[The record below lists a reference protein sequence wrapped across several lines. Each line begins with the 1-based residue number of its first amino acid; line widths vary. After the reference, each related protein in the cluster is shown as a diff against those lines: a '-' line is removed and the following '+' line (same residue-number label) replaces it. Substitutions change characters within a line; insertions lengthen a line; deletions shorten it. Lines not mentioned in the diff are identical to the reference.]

1 MKRLILFCLL
11 CSLQTAFSQKNN
23 EDSIDDKTQTSLNGS
38 FIRCG
43 TGYQMDTTV
52 LSDYLIMEVNKDS
65 VSVFKKKFGKGIRR
79 QLTSQ
84 RFIVDV
90 NTGYW
95 GTMVFKK
102 PGMILRYEP
111 TDLSWKLSPFLVQN
125 QDKLNDKAY
134 VFTIE
139 TTDTAAFE
147 YLIDLTGP
155 LHMEVMAKPGNHLY
169 YVKTTMYFLK
179 KILLS
184 ARFVNSV
191 DLRTTSPREE
201 TVINDYD
208 NSTNN
213 INLFFAKYPGVDGE
227 GLTVS
232 IKENQFDKTDID
244 FKNRLKETGLGSAAN
259 SSHATTMATLVA
271 GAGNSF
277 FTGRGVT
284 NAATLAS
291 SDFASLLPDGNSYN
305 QYDISIQNH
314 SYGVGIE
321 NFYGSDAAAYDASMI
336 DNPSLLHVFSV
347 GNAGTA
353 TDTLMGSPYQNII
366 GFANI
371 TGSFKMAKNILT
383 VGSVDSFFTVPVLSS
398 KGPAYDGRVKPELVA
413 YGNDG
418 SSGAAAITSGTVL
431 AVQSAYAQTH
441 LGLLP
446 KNALTKSILI
456 NSADDINKN
465 GPDYYSGYG
474 NVNTYRAVHDILS
487 GNFFSGS
494 VADGETKDFTI
505 TVPVNARNLKISLVW
520 TDPPAQTNAFTALVN
535 DLDLRLERQGI
546 SWLPWVLNSAAHTD
560 SLNQAAK
567 RKRDSLNVVEQITI
581 DNPGSGAYT
590 IHVNGYNVPE
600 GPQDFY
606 IAYRWDTADTFYFI
620 SPAAKDHFTSGANSI
635 FRWKSDY
642 SNTTTGKLEYSI
654 DKGTNWK
661 LVNAAVDLDKK
672 YFKWIAPDT
681 FSIAIAR
688 MTIGSDVYVS
698 DTFNFSKQL
707 YPQVGY
713 NCDDSLLIFWNKAP
727 GVTQYRVYTLGDK
740 YLEPLANTTD
750 TSIVIATGNTAYVAV
765 TTVLQDGN
773 TGVNSYTFNYNNLG
787 VGCYISNFLADLTAN
802 KTAQLQLSLGTIFN
816 VAKIEF
822 QQLTSNGWQTI
833 QIITPVTSEENSYE
847 ANTLRAGINTF
858 RAVITLNSGTVIN
871 SEEASIYFTGNNS
884 YVLMPNP
891 VPQGQNLTMLSDNF
905 FTNTV
910 IIYDMAGR
918 KALQQ
923 NINGTRSDINT
934 SRLSKG
940 VYIVMIYSEGSK
952 VFTGKI
958 IIQ

>member
-1 MKRLILFCLL
+1 MKRLILLCLL
-11 CSLQTAFSQKNN
+11 FSAQTAFSQKNT
-23 EDSIDDKTQTSLNGS
+23 EDSIDGKIQTTFRDLT
-38 FIRCG
+38 FRCG
-43 TGYQMDTTV
+43 NAFVCDTTI
-52 LSDYLIMEVNKDS
+52 LYDRLIQVNRDS
-65 VSVFKKKFGKGIRR
+65 ISLFKKRFGKGIKR

-84 RFIVDV
+84 WFIVDAGSV
-90 NTGYW
+90 DW
-95 GTMVFKK
+95 GSIVASINSD
-102 PGMILRYEP
+102 MILKDGP
-111 TDLSWKLSPFLVQN
+111 ANLNWKYSPYLLQN
-125 QDKLNDKAY
+125 QIRLYDKEY
-134 VFTIE
+134 IFTIE
-139 TTDTAAFE
+139 TTDTIAFQNLISE
-147 YLIDLTGP
+147 YASDASII
-155 LHMEVMAKPGNHLY
+155 MAKPDYRLY
-169 YVKTTMYFLK
+169 SVKTTMGFIN
-179 KILLS
+179 KILLPV
-184 ARFVNSV
+184 RFINSV
-191 DLRTTSPREE
+191 DLRIISPKEE

-213 INLFFAKYPGVDGE
+213 INLFFAQYPGIDGE

-244 FKNRLKETGLGSAAN
+244 FKNRQKETGLGSATN

-277 FTGRGVT
+277 FTGKGVT
-284 NAATLAS
+284 RAATLAS

-305 QYDISIQNH
+305 QYDISVQNH

-321 NFYGSDAAAYDASMI
+321 NFYASDAAAYDASMI
-336 DNPSLLHVFSV
+336 DNSSLLHVFSA
-347 GNAGTA
+347 GNSGTA
-353 TDTLMGSPYQNII
+353 TDTLTGSPYQNIT

-383 VGSVDSFFTVPVLSS
+383 VGSVDSFFVVPVLSS

-431 AVQSAYAQTH
+431 AVQSAYAKNHSGT
-441 LGLLP
+441 LP
-446 KNALTKSILI
+446 ANALVKAIII
-456 NSADDINKN
+456 NSADDINKK
-465 GPDYYSGYG
+465 GPDFYSGFG
-474 NVNTYRAVHDILS
+474 NVNTCRAVKDILS
-487 GNFFSGS
+487 GNFLPGS
-494 VADGETKDFTI
+494 VSDGETRDFTI
-505 TVPVNARNLKISLVW
+505 NVPVNARNLKISLVW

-535 DLDLRLERQGI
+535 DLDLRLERQGT

-567 RKRDSLNVVEQITI
+567 RKRDSLNVIEQITI
-581 DNPGSGAYT
+581 DNPGSGTYT
-590 IHVNGYNVPE
+590 IHVNGYNVPD

-620 SPAAKDHFTSGANSI
+620 SPAANDHFTSGANSI
-635 FRWKSDY
+635 FRWKSNY
-642 SNTTTGKLEYSI
+642 SNTATGKLEYSI

-661 LVNAAVDLDKK
+661 LVNAAVDLDKE

-688 MTIGSDVYVS
+688 MTIDSDVYIS
-698 DTFNFSKQL
+698 DTFNFSRQL

-713 NCDDSLLIFWNKAP
+713 NCDDSLLIFWNKAS
-727 GVTQYRVYTLGDK
+727 GVAQYRVYTLGDK

-750 TSIVIATGNTAYVAV
+750 TSIVIATSNTAYIAV

-787 VGCYISNFLADLTAN
+787 VGCYISNFLADPTAN

-833 QIITPVTSEENSYE
+833 QTISPVNSEENSYE

-858 RAVITLNSGTVIN
+858 RAVVMLKNGSVVY
-871 SEEASIYFTGNNS
+871 SDEASVYFTGNNN

-891 VPQGQNLTMLSDNF
+891 VPQGQNLTILSDNF

-910 IIYDMAGR
+910 LIYDIMGR

-934 SRLSKG
+934 SRLAKG
-940 VYIVMIYSEGSK
+940 VYILVIWSEGLK
-952 VFTGKI
+952 AFTGKI
-958 IIQ
+958 LIQ